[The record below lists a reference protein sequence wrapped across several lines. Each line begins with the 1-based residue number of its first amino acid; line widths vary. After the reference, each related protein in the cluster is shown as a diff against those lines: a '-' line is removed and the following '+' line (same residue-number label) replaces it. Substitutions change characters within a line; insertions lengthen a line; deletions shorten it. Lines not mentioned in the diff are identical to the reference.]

1 MPLYLLPLQARDAL
15 AAGEIRWEDYGRTWV
30 IRALPLPEIRPYDY
44 DHTGKAPFD

>member
-30 IRALPLPEIRPYDY
+30 IRTVVCTCGGGPAG
-44 DHTGKAPFD
+44 DHSSRCPMF